1 MKEAM
6 TEQKKETLIKIYR
19 VYDVVDWIIALA
31 IIATPLLFVLIP
43 LLPEIIQGGGIDEA
57 AAFASLETF
66 MDAISNVSPVVIV
79 PIFIVYTMYTIFC
92 FILYVKVWPIK
103 EIRNRFTYWFDWAL
117 TIGLTVYELFIFYL
131 ILFGSV

>member
-6 TEQKKETLIKIYR
+6 TEQQKEKLIKIYK
-19 VYDVVDWIIALA
+19 VYDVVDWIIAITIL
-31 IIATPLLFVLIP
+31 ATPLLFVIIP
-43 LLPEIIQGGGIDEA
+43 LLPDILQGGGIDEA
-57 AAFASLETF
+57 VALASLEAF
-66 MDAISNVSPVVIV
+66 MNAIANVPPLIIV

-103 EIRNRFTYWFDWAL
+103 EIRNRFTYWFDWVL

-131 ILFGSV
+131 ILFG